1 MSSFKKRPIK
11 VLWHGEFGFHTGF
24 AGVSENILDRLW
36 NIKTDWGT
44 QKFGPAVMALGQ
56 QVNPFDNNQKKPYKV
71 IPMYGNR
78 QAAPYGQDYAAD
90 LVRRFKP
97 DIVVSFGDTWMVD
110 FWNDEGAIPADLRKT
125 FKLVGYVAID
135 GYPIPK
141 DWINKYK
148 NFDKLITFTK
158 FGEETVLE
166 RAKQVGASL
175 TVSQI
180 YHGVDNQIFK
190 PLPRKD
196 VDEFKKQRGLE
207 GKKIIGMFSRNQ
219 PRKHH
224 PEFIEAARE
233 ILNRTNDPDIMFY
246 FHTVERDAGWSL
258 PDLIDDV
265 DDLAMR
271 DRFLKHGTVGP
282 NQESP
287 NTPDEKLKSRIF
299 FPGITNP
306 AEGMPIHML
315 NMMYNICDVHVLL
328 TSGEGFG
335 CTLLESMAAGIP
347 TFTND
352 YAAGAELVKLAGQEV
367 FKARAYSYRG
377 SDHNFYRPHT
387 DYDDLMEKVIPVLN
401 DEEVRKKY
409 SKKAKAFA
417 MGMSWDIINDD
428 WDRELSSLYDKDITE
443 IEQNA
448 EVM

>member
-1 MSSFKKRPIK
+1 MSSFKNRPIK

-36 NIKTDWGT
+36 NIRTDWGT
-44 QKFGPAVMALGQ
+44 QKFAPAVMALGQ
-56 QVNPFDNNQKKPYKV
+56 QVNPFDNQQKKPYQV

-78 QAAPYGQDYAAD
+78 GAAPFGQDYAAD

-97 DIVVSFGDTWMVD
+97 DIVVTFGDTWMSE
-110 FWNDEGAIPADLRKT
+110 FWNDPGVIPEDLRKT
-125 FKLVGYVAID
+125 FKLVGYIAID

-141 DWINKYK
+141 TWINSYRS
-148 NFDKLITFTK
+148 FDKVVAFTE
-158 FGEETVLE
+158 FGRDAIQE
-166 RAKQVGASL
+166 RADQMDTKINL
-175 TVSQI
+175 DQI
-180 YHGVDNQIFK
+180 YHGVNNQIFK

-196 VDEFKKQRGLE
+196 VDMFKKQRNLD

-224 PEFIEAARE
+224 PEFIELAKE
-233 ILNRTNDPDIMFY
+233 ILKATNNDPDIRFY

-258 PDLIDDV
+258 PDLLDDV
-265 DDLAMR
+265 DDLGMR
-271 DRFLKHGTVGP
+271 DRFVEDGMVGP
-282 NQESP
+282 EQDSK
-287 NTPDEKLKSRIF
+287 TDEIKLKDRFI
-299 FPGITNP
+299 FPGIQNP
-306 AEGMPIHML
+306 AQGMPIEML

-352 YAAGAELVKLAGQEV
+352 YAAGAELVKSAGQEV

-387 DYDDLMEKVIPVLN
+387 DYEDAVSKILPVIN
-401 DEEVRKKY
+401 DEEVKKKY
-409 SKKAKAFA
+409 AKKAKAFA

-428 WDRELSSLYDKDITE
+428 WDRVLSSVYDLDPE
-443 IEQNA
+443 DEYNS
-448 EVM
+448 EVI